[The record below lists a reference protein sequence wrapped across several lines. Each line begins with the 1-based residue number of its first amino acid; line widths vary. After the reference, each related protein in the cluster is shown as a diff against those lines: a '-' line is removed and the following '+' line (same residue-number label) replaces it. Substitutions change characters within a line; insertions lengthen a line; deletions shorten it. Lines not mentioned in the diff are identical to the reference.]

1 VVGGSMQ
8 TNNIQNATISATIIR
23 KDGTRE
29 ELGVICEI
37 NNNKTILNK
46 LKKMLGGK
54 KNGR

>member
-1 VVGGSMQ
+1 MQ

-37 NNNKTILNK
+37 NNNKTILDK